1 MPDYKKDLLQQIA
14 DDERRPANER
24 EAARRELAAPVAQ
37 SPPSPRRRGR
47 NANAPMSQEDE
58 DSDLIQALT
67 FRPNDGLTILDRRE
81 IEADFDPITRECL
94 DTIGNACL
102 LWIWNPSDTQRMIE
116 LHARTKSPFIKSKT
130 IAVLQ
135 HIAAYSTIQ
144 AARDQASEFL
154 HQLDSNPGEL
164 N

>member
-1 MPDYKKDLLQQIA
+1 
-14 DDERRPANER
+14 
-24 EAARRELAAPVAQ
+24 
-37 SPPSPRRRGR
+37 
-47 NANAPMSQEDE
+47 MSQEDE

-81 IEADFDPITRECL
+81 IEADFNPITRECL

-135 HIAAYSTIQ
+135 QIAAYSTIQ

-154 HQLDSNPGEL
+154 HQLDSNPGEP

>member
-1 MPDYKKDLLQQIA
+1 MP
-14 DDERRPANER
+14 
-24 EAARRELAAPVAQ
+24 
-37 SPPSPRRRGR
+37 
-47 NANAPMSQEDE
+47 QEDE

-67 FRPNDGLTILDRRE
+67 FRPNDGMTILDRRE
-81 IEADFDPITRECL
+81 IEADFNPITRECL

-144 AARDQASEFL
+144 AARDQASQFL
-154 HQLDSNPGEL
+154 HQLDSNPGESH
-164 N
+164 